1 MIILQHR
8 LVAMTHHYR
17 LSNENVSS
25 VYDDRL
31 DKIDP
36 EGTLVP
42 GQRRYSVSPA
52 SQSIEVSSVQEH
64 GSQRGRDSNSGC
76 VSKQHRGQHQGGWLQ
91 EGSVDG
97 QSVPVFSGQWVVF
110 S

>member
-1 MIILQHR
+1 MQSDRALAANTDLAQHS
-8 LVAMTHHYR
+8 R

-42 GQRRYSVSPA
+42 GQRRYLAPA
-52 SQSIEVSSVQEH
+52 SQSIKV
-64 GSQRGRDSNSGC
+64 R
-76 VSKQHRGQHQGGWLQ
+76 
-91 EGSVDG
+91 
-97 QSVPVFSGQWVVF
+97 
-110 S
+110 

>member
-1 MIILQHR
+1 MIKFLIFGLIQVFLSESNTPSRFSTSSRTSPPMSPHSGGGETINTAGR
-8 LVAMTHHYR
+8 RSIMSQLYR

-42 GQRRYSVSPA
+42 GQRR
-52 SQSIEVSSVQEH
+52 
-64 GSQRGRDSNSGC
+64 
-76 VSKQHRGQHQGGWLQ
+76 
-91 EGSVDG
+91 
-97 QSVPVFSGQWVVF
+97 
-110 S
+110 

>member
-1 MIILQHR
+1 MRRLFCSQHR
-8 LVAMTHHYR
+8 LITLGRHYR

-42 GQRRYSVSPA
+42 GQRRYYIVHE
-52 SQSIEVSSVQEH
+52 IKMVT
-64 GSQRGRDSNSGC
+64 
-76 VSKQHRGQHQGGWLQ
+76 
-91 EGSVDG
+91 
-97 QSVPVFSGQWVVF
+97 
-110 S
+110 